1 MADNVREVIRAA
13 QAAELGGDKPRA
25 IELLRR
31 AADMCRRSGNLPRAE
46 QLLRYALRLDPSR
59 KDLEEELVRLSSAEP
74 PALSPAIPEPSADSD
89 SDEEPEPGVWVIEED
104 SSSSLREALREAEL
118 AIDRRLNPVAT
129 ATEVIR
135 TAVLSVDVS
144 GAQAAR
150 AEAPVEVRA
159 PEPPAP
165 MEARPVEAPRK
176 EEPRPP
182 PEAGEAAFIERGP
195 TRADPSLDAWCSFC
209 CRPRSEVGPL
219 VAGPAGAFICSAC
232 IGESGALLGGVAS
245 VASAAR
251 RASAARKPVPS
262 ELVGQEAARERL
274 ERGLDVGV
282 RRVLLL
288 GPEGTGKST
297 WMRSLVEQG
306 RGVLVTPD
314 ALERAPVDAV
324 LLVEDVD
331 RLPPA
336 EQASLAAFLARH
348 SERTVVMTARGKP
361 VAPGPVLQSDSGL
374 LPVPTTASISEAVRG
389 TLPIVL
395 VEQVQLVVVF
405 EASSVEDL
413 KEIARRRMASREDCT
428 LSEEALTALATEA
441 SRSPRSGHE
450 LLALLARVPPGT
462 WRVEVK
468 KKGKAKPARK
478 SRRKGTS

>member
-31 AADMCRRSGNLPRAE
+31 AADLCRRSGNLPRAE

-59 KDLEEELVRLSSAEP
+59 KDLEEELVRLGSAEQ
-74 PALSPAIPEPSADSD
+74 PAQSPAIPEPPSEPDSD
-89 SDEEPEPGVWVIEED
+89 DEPEPGVWVIEED
-104 SSSSLREALREAEL
+104 ASSSLREALREAEL

-135 TAVLSVDVS
+135 AAVLSVDVS
-144 GAQAAR
+144 GSQAAR
-150 AEAPVEVRA
+150 A
-159 PEPPAP
+159 EPPAP

-182 PEAGEAAFIERGP
+182 REAGEAAFIERGP

-251 RASAARKPVPS
+251 RASAARKPVSS

-274 ERGLDVGV
+274 ERGLEVGV

-331 RLPPA
+331 WLPPA
-336 EQASLAAFLARH
+336 EQASLATFLARH

-374 LPVPTTASISEAVRG
+374 LPVPTTASISVAVRG
-389 TLPIVL
+389 TLPVVL

-405 EASSVEDL
+405 EALGVGEL
-413 KEIARRRMASREDCT
+413 KELARRRLASREDCT
-428 LSEEALTALATEA
+428 LSEEALTALASEA

-450 LLALLARVPPGT
+450 LQALLARVPPGT

-478 SRRKGTS
+478 SRRKGSS